1 MKINKVIMLMGDRIY
16 LFFFVDD
23 NHKINNNQLSV
34 WFEDIYGKSIN
45 LGDNYNYLID
55 KSNKKV
61 IKEDLRIHFMGE
73 NDKGIYKELMT
84 LLNKV
89 KEYESR

>member
-1 MKINKVIMLMGDRIY
+1 MGDRIY

-23 NHKINNNQLSV
+23 NHKVHINQLNL
-34 WFEDIYGKSIN
+34 WLEDVYGKPIN
-45 LGDNYNYLID
+45 LGDSYNYLIN
-55 KSNKKV
+55 KNNKKA
-61 IKEDLRIHFMGE
+61 IKEDLKNHFVGE

-89 KEYESR
+89 QEYE